1 MEHHDHRVSVQFG
14 RAGDPEYGT
23 QLPVPHRDGK
33 QVAVPRPLVVSLKPL
48 AISLG
53 LA

>member
-1 MEHHDHRVSVQFG
+1 MDHRVSVQFG
-14 RAGDPEYGT
+14 RAGDRDMGPT
-23 QLPVPHRDGK
+23 WPFLIDGK
-33 QVAVPRPLVVSLKPL
+33 QGAVPRPLVVSLKSL